1 MTLVANNPEDVRQPG
16 RPSVNRAE
24 LTPDGQT
31 DEVDT
36 YLEDVPRRIGSV
48 SLDQVAST
56 AGAFFGALALTWILY
71 SQILPFSG
79 TIGFCILWWV
89 LYLALYVAVSGLSN
103 PGPVVRSRL
112 AAAVMTSGALTVF
125 AALAATLGYII
136 LQGWPALH
144 HLNFYT
150 HDMAGVSPTAPLTE
164 GGISHALVGSAVQ
177 IAIAT
182 AIALPLGIGTAIYLT
197 EIGGR
202 AAVVV
207 RTVTEAMTALPD
219 ILAGLFV
226 YVVLLINLGMSRVGL
241 AAAIALAVTML
252 PTIAR
257 SAEVTLRV
265 VPSGLREA
273 SLALGASRWRT
284 VWTVV
289 LPSARSGLATALIL
303 GVARITGETA
313 PLLIVSGSSTFF
325 NANPLSEPMNSL
337 PLFTFAGIKS
347 GETLAIQRAY
357 GAAVVL
363 LLFVLILFV
372 LTRLLARKRMGNR

>member
-1 MTLVANNPEDVRQPG
+1 MTLVAEPRHQAADPDPSGQPAG
-16 RPSVNRAE
+16 AVTHAD
-24 LTPDGQT
+24 L
-31 DEVDT
+31 
-36 YLEDVPRRIGSV
+36 DVPRRIGGV
-48 SLDQVAST
+48 STDQVASSL
-56 AGAFFGALALTWILY
+56 GALVGSLALTWILY
-71 SQILPFSG
+71 LQVLPFSG
-79 TIGFCILWWV
+79 AIGFCVVWWV
-89 LYLALYVAVSGLSN
+89 LYLGLYVAVSGLAN

-112 AAAVMTSGALTVF
+112 AAAVMTSGALVVLG
-125 AALAATLGYII
+125 ALVGTLAYVIV
-136 LQGWPALH
+136 QGWPALH
-144 HLNFYT
+144 HLNFFT
-150 HDMAGVSPTAPLTE
+150 QDMAGVSPTAPLTE
-164 GGISHALVGSAVQ
+164 GGIKHALVGSAVQ

-197 EIGGR
+197 EVGGR

-265 VPSGLREA
+265 VPAGLREA

-289 LPSARSGLATALIL
+289 LPSARTGLATALIL

-313 PLLIVSGSSTFF
+313 PLLIVSGNSTFF
-325 NANPLSEPMNSL
+325 NADPLSEPMNSL

-347 GETLAIQRAY
+347 GQTLAIQRAY

-372 LTRLLARKRMGNR
+372 LTRLLARNRMGKR